1 MRKERRIGGPVRVST
16 GDRGVRAVLME
27 RATAAGDGELDE
39 RGVVGVDIG
48 GGPSFEFVPAGAADA
63 ALDEQ
68 LEVDAT
74 PFVIVEAV
82 VERVPEC
89 VEAEVLRAAGVGTV
103 QERAV
108 VATVGHSYVGQG
120 LIGQET
126 YRRRGCSDVKEKG
139 PINRA
144 SGVPKGQ

>member
-16 GDRGVRAVLME
+16 GERGVGVVWID
-27 RATAAGDGELDE
+27 RATAAGDRELDE

-48 GGPSFEFVPAGAADA
+48 GPSFEIMTAGAADA

-74 PFVIVEAV
+74 PLVVVKAV
-82 VERVPEC
+82 VERVPEG

-108 VATVGHSYVGQG
+108 VAAVGHSYVGQG
-120 LIGQET
+120 
-126 YRRRGCSDVKEKG
+126 
-139 PINRA
+139 
-144 SGVPKGQ
+144 

>member
-1 MRKERRIGGPVRVST
+1 VG
-16 GDRGVRAVLME
+16 AVLID
-27 RATAAGDGELDE
+27 RATAAGDRELDE
-39 RGVVGVDIG
+39 RGVVGVGIG
-48 GGPSFEFVPAGAADA
+48 GDPSIEFVPAGAADA

-82 VERVPEC
+82 IERVPEC

-108 VATVGHSYVGQG
+108 VAAVGHSYVGQG
-120 LIGQET
+120 
-126 YRRRGCSDVKEKG
+126 
-139 PINRA
+139 
-144 SGVPKGQ
+144 